1 MAATRIPFQSPN
13 TWAII
18 PHDTDSFSPPLSAVF
33 IGGATGDIVI
43 RHLVASGN
51 NKAVATDTFS
61 SVPAGTVITGIGPI
75 VGVNSTSTTATGI
88 IGVS

>member
-18 PHDTDSFSPPLSAVF
+18 PHDTDTFVPPLNAVF
-33 IGGATGDIVI
+33 IGGATGNIVI

-51 NKAVATDTFS
+51 NTAVATDTFA
-61 SVPAGTVITGIGPI
+61 VTAGQVVTGIGPI

>member
-1 MAATRIPFQSPN
+1 MAATKIPFRSSV

-18 PHDTDSFSPPLSAVF
+18 PHDTDSFDPPLNAVF
-33 IGGATGDIVI
+33 VGGAAGNLVV
-43 RHLVASGN
+43 RRLVASGAN
-51 NKAVATDTFS
+51 MTVATVTFA
-61 SVPAGTVITGIGPI
+61 VTAGQVVTGVGPI